1 VTLTAVDFYKKTT
14 LRPQKTS
21 ASASRAGFPAIFVS
35 RNSVPPAD
43 TAPASPTVEFRHV
56 EKRYGSGP
64 VILEDFNLT
73 AAPGD
78 FIALIGPSGCGKSTL
93 LKLIAGLSPVTTGQ
107 LILPTSAPSPLAH
120 HPSPTATATASAS
133 ASAPSPTTSSD
144 ALAYVF
150 QEPTLLP
157 WLTAA
162 ENVALPLD
170 LRATPPARRAEL
182 IATALAL
189 VDLTEHAGYY
199 PRQLSGGQKMRVS
212 IARALVLSPQLLLL
226 DEPFGA
232 LDEMTR
238 DRLNEELL
246 AIRERQRWT
255 AFFVTHSVAEAVF
268 LANRIVVMSANPGRL
283 HREIRVDLPYPRT
296 PATRRD
302 PAYHRLVDEV
312 SQLLRS
318 VEDTPSSHSSLA
330 LHRSP
335 LAPRPSA

>member
-1 VTLTAVDFYKKTT
+1 
-14 LRPQKTS
+14 
-21 ASASRAGFPAIFVS
+21 
-35 RNSVPPAD
+35 VPPAD
-43 TAPASPTVEFRHV
+43 TINASASPAVEFRHV

-64 VILEDFNLT
+64 VILDDINLT

-78 FIALIGPSGCGKSTL
+78 FVALIGPSGCGKSTL
-93 LKLIAGLSPVTTGQ
+93 LKLVAGLSPVTRGE
-107 LILPTSAPSPLAH
+107 LILSGR
-120 HPSPTATATASAS
+120 ATTPATTIAG
-133 ASAPSPTTSSD
+133 D
-144 ALAYVF
+144 DLAYVF

-170 LRATPPARRAEL
+170 LRATPPAHRTEL
-182 IATALAL
+182 ISTALAL
-189 VDLTEHAGYY
+189 VSLTERAEYY

-318 VEDTPSSHSSLA
+318 VEDVA
-330 LHRSP
+330 
-335 LAPRPSA
+335 AI